1 MKLENRLGIYLVV
14 SICIT
19 FIGCALLIIPSEY
32 IFSEIIDN
40 TIGHIRLLTIL
51 TIKVIGVLIG
61 ALGILMFEKHFTSK
75 L

>member
-14 SICIT
+14 SICII
-19 FIGCALLIIPSEY
+19 FIGYALLIIPSKY
-32 IFSEIIDN
+32 ILPEIIDN

-51 TIKVIGVLIG
+51 TIKVIGFLIG
-61 ALGILMFEKHFTSK
+61 ASGILMFEKHFTSK